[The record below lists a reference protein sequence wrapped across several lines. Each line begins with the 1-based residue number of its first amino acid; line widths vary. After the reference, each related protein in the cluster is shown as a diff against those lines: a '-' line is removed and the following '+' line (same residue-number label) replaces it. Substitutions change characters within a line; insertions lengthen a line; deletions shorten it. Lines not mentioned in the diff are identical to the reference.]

1 MAIIDNII
9 KKLRENRFS
18 TKKLYVSKNI
28 YDKIEEETQE
38 INFDYNSPVIQE
50 LNKISLIIDIELK
63 EDEYKLEK

>member
-9 KKLRENRFS
+9 KELRENHFS

-50 LNKISLIIDIELK
+50 LSKISLIIDIELK